1 MAEKKNQFGGPAFP
15 SPAFVDPETL
25 ATVCQPVEGM
35 SLQTYAAIHLCVP
48 MSEHPIVNEMI
59 NKARL
64 DKFAAAALSGMTQGV
79 AGLLDGEFTAYAK
92 GSCNA
97 AIVVRANVIAEYLIK
112 AMEDS
117 HE

>member
-25 ATVCQPVEGM
+25 ATVRQPVEGM

-64 DKFAAAALSGMTQGV
+64 DKFAAAALSGLLSDFDG
-79 AGLLDGEFTAYAK
+79 AGRWTIDDIASAASDGADAMLRARE
-92 GSCNA
+92 A
-97 AIVVRANVIAEYLIK
+97 ANE
-112 AMEDS
+112 
-117 HE
+117 